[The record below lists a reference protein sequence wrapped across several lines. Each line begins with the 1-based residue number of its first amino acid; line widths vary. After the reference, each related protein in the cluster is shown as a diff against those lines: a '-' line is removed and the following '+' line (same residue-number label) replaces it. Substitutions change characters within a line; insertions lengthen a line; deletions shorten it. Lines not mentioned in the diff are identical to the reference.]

1 MRSPFCCLL
10 PTDTSLAHESN
21 TYESITNGGNFTMK
35 WFAHDT
41 DMHRNRKIRKLF
53 RVHGGVAYGFWCVLL
68 EKLYAAEG
76 DFQIPVDHLWLE
88 DIADDMKM
96 SDYRTPCRILD
107 TMAEIGLIDRQLWEE
122 HIIYSP
128 AIAKRGDGYMV
139 KRAQEAEKK
148 RRYREK
154 QRELLTT
161 ATEAL
166 STVDTTGTVGQKF
179 IMSPADPDPDPDPEI
194 DKNLLESYIPEC
206 PDIEPLCSADALRD
220 RAPISKIKQ
229 PEPSEPAKQEA
240 DTVTPLDSQ
249 AEEPGAQ
256 PKPRTRKKSTAG
268 GKTKTEAQHHPE
280 AFAKFW
286 NDYRGHLKAIESNV
300 WVTQKR
306 PEAIKVWDSLIASGV
321 PLETILEGA
330 QAWFE
335 LTLRMMKAKGKVYG
349 APHCCRFLS
358 GRLWESALDDKRS
371 QPAPAFQPPARPQ
384 AKRDGQVEIT
394 GLLMEL
400 RRTVLLPDDWQART
414 GKQLSTQ
421 LGPEDS
427 ADYAAFLR
435 QERDRL
441 MSGAVF

>member
-1 MRSPFCCLL
+1 
-10 PTDTSLAHESN
+10 
-21 TYESITNGGNFTMK
+21 MK
-35 WFAHDT
+35 WFQHDT
-41 DMHRNRKIRKLF
+41 DMLRNRKIRKLI
-53 RVHGGVAYGFWCVLL
+53 RVHGITGYGLWCAVL
-68 EKLYAAEG
+68 EKLYGHEQGFEIEADELWFEDLAE
-76 DFQIPVDHLWLE
+76 DLKLSDH
-88 DIADDMKM
+88 
-96 SDYRTPCRILD
+96 RTPIRVLD
-107 TMAEIGLIDRQLWEE
+107 TLAQLGLIDSQLWAE
-122 HIIYSP
+122 HTIYAP
-128 AIAKRGDGYMV
+128 AIAERGDAYTMRRE
-139 KRAQEAEKK
+139 KEKEKK
-148 RRYREK
+148 RK
-154 QRELLTT
+154 QRAKAKAAGDLSLI
-161 ATEAL
+161 AL
-166 STVDTTGTVGQKF
+166 DTSPDCPLGTPLGTGGQLF
-179 IMSPADPDPDPDPEI
+179 DVPSADPDPDPDPNSDPEI
-194 DKNLLESYIPEC
+194 DQDLLKSSIPKC

>member
-1 MRSPFCCLL
+1 MIEINPDGHLEIL
-10 PTDTSLAHESN
+10 HWTDRQHQKPSDRPEAVRERVSR
-21 TYESITNGGNFTMK
+21 
-35 WFAHDT
+35 
-41 DMHRNRKIRKLF
+41 HRKKKKEVKETPCNAI
-53 RVHGGVAYGFWCVLL
+53 L
-68 EKLYAAEG
+68 EKSNADVSL
-76 DFQIPVDHLWLE
+76 QI
-88 DIADDMKM
+88 
-96 SDYRTPCRILD
+96 RLD
-107 TMAEIGLIDRQLWEE
+107 
-122 HIIYSP
+122 P
-128 AIAKRGDGYMV
+128 
-139 KRAQEAEKK
+139 
-148 RRYREK
+148 
-154 QRELLTT
+154 
-161 ATEAL
+161 
-166 STVDTTGTVGQKF
+166 
-179 IMSPADPDPDPDPEI
+179 DPDPDPDPEI
-194 DKNLLESYIPEC
+194 DKNLLESYIEC
-206 PDIEPLCSADALRD
+206 PEPIAELCSADALRD
-220 RAPISKIKQ
+220 RASISETKK
-229 PEPSEPAKQEA
+229 PKPAKQEA
-240 DTVTPLDSQ
+240 NTVTPLDSQ

-358 GRLWESALDDKRS
+358 GRLWEGALDDKRS
-371 QPAPAFQPPARPQ
+371 QPAPAFHPPARPQ

>member
-1 MRSPFCCLL
+1 VRKHREQKRLATATTKETGVKRFSNVNATP
-10 PTDTSLAHESN
+10 PDTDT
-21 TYESITNGGNFTMK
+21 
-35 WFAHDT
+35 DT
-41 DMHRNRKIRKLF
+41 D
-53 RVHGGVAYGFWCVLL
+53 
-68 EKLYAAEG
+68 
-76 DFQIPVDHLWLE
+76 
-88 DIADDMKM
+88 
-96 SDYRTPCRILD
+96 
-107 TMAEIGLIDRQLWEE
+107 
-122 HIIYSP
+122 
-128 AIAKRGDGYMV
+128 
-139 KRAQEAEKK
+139 
-148 RRYREK
+148 
-154 QRELLTT
+154 
-161 ATEAL
+161 
-166 STVDTTGTVGQKF
+166 
-179 IMSPADPDPDPDPEI
+179 PDSDPEI
-194 DKNLLESYIPEC
+194 DQDLLKSSIPEC

-220 RAPISKIKQ
+220 RASISKTK
-229 PEPSEPAKQEA
+229 ELEPAKQEA
-240 DTVTPLDSQ
+240 DIVTPLDSQ
-249 AEEPGAQ
+249 AEKSSSQ
-256 PKPRTRKKSTAG
+256 PKSRTRKKSAAG

-286 NDYRGHLKAIESNV
+286 NDYRDHLKAIESNV

-321 PLETILEGA
+321 PLEAILDGT

-371 QPAPAFQPPARPQ
+371 QPAPAFQSPARPQ

-400 RRTVLLPDDWQART
+400 RRTVLLPEDWQART

-441 MSGAVF
+441 MSGAIF

>member
-1 MRSPFCCLL
+1 MKYFKHDLL
-10 PTDTSLAHESN
+10 SRED
-21 TYESITNGGNFTMK
+21 
-35 WFAHDT
+35 D
-41 DMHRNRKIRKLF
+41 KI
-53 RVHGGVAYGFWCVLL
+53 W
-68 EKLYAAEG
+68 E
-76 DFQIPVDHLWLE
+76 
-88 DIADDMKM
+88 
-96 SDYRTPCRILD
+96 
-107 TMAEIGLIDRQLWEE
+107 LIDSHGMQGYGIWWVILEELYKAESTGFQVEATDIWLKRLSRQLGLTDWLTMVRTLDRFAELNL
-122 HIIYSP
+122 IDGQLWRDRVIY
-128 AIAKRGDGYMV
+128 AHGIAKRAEAYV
-139 KRAQEAEKK
+139 KE
-148 RRYREK
+148 REQGRLRK
-154 QRELLTT
+154 QRQRERER
-161 ATEAL
+161 EAL
-166 STVDTTGTVGQKF
+166 M
-179 IMSPADPDPDPDPEI
+179 MSPRTDKTSRVTPGGQVASHRCVTTNIDLDLDVDLDLDLEI
-194 DKNLLESYIPEC
+194 DKSLLKSSIPEC
-206 PDIEPLCSADALRD
+206 PEPIAELCSADALRD
-220 RAPISKIKQ
+220 RASISETKK
-229 PEPSEPAKQEA
+229 PKPAKQEA
-240 DTVTPLDSQ
+240 NTVTPLDSQ

-286 NDYRGHLKAIESNV
+286 DNYRGHLKAIESNV

-306 PEAIKVWDSLIASGV
+306 PEAIKVWDSLLASGV
-321 PLETILEGA
+321 PLEAILEGA